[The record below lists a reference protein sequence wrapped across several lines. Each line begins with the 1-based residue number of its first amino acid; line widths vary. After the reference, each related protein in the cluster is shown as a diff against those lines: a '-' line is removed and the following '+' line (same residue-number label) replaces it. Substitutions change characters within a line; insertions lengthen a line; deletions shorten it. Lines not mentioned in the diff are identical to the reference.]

1 MEVCGTHTMAI
12 ARSGL
17 RSMLPENVE
26 LISGPGCPVC
36 VTSQGEID
44 LFFELLDKGISVASF
59 GDLLRIPG
67 SNGETLIDKRARGAD
82 VNVVYSPL
90 DTLKLAEENP
100 DKHYTFLGIGF
111 ETTAPT
117 VAALIMA
124 AKEKGLKNLSVLSF
138 CKTMPAA
145 FDLILSDKELHLD
158 GFLCPGHVTAV
169 TGVQLYEPLIKA
181 GKAAVVAGFEPVEM
195 LDAVYEIV
203 KQSNNQDFHIVNK
216 YRRVVPDEG
225 NAQARAILAKVFDE
239 SDAVWRG
246 LGELKKSGLAIK
258 DEYIE
263 YEGAY
268 PTPSAIVNDH
278 QRNWSMNVDVT
289 NDPQEIAWS
298 YFLTDTRYQ
307 NEGIGI
313 FEGANY
319 YPYGIYRATENSI
332 MRYNTGGFNAPSRQS
347 IYRRIM
353 EKSGGVYSFE
363 NFLEYDEINRQ
374 RMASPSFSRAGAVK
388 KGRVGL
394 PPIRCDYP
402 SSEAKYRLNQQKVNV
417 PFR

>member
-1 MEVCGTHTMAI
+1 MNPNIPFRDKETALKVSQSIKKEADTSKIYKIMEVCGTHTMAI

-44 LFFELLDKGISVASF
+44 LFFELLNSGAAVASF

-82 VNVVYSPL
+82 VNIVYSPL
-90 DTLKLAEENP
+90 DTLKLAENNP

-111 ETTAPT
+111 ETTAPA

-145 FDLILSDKELHLD
+145 FDLILSDKDLLLD

-203 KQSNNQDFHIVNK
+203 KQTNNHDVHIVNK
-216 YRRVVPDEG
+216 YRRVVPDAG
-225 NAQARAILAKVFDE
+225 NAQARAILAKVFYE

-246 LGELKKSGLAIK
+246 LGELKKSGLAIRE
-258 DEYIE
+258 EYVE
-263 YEGAY
+263 YDALKRFDLQPKNITEIKGCKCGQVL
-268 PTPSAIVNDH
+268 TGKIK
-278 QRNWSMNVDVT
+278 
-289 NDPQEIAWS
+289 PQECPLFAKRCIPEDPVGPCMVSGEGTCAA
-298 YFLTDTRYQ
+298 YYKFLR
-307 NEGIGI
+307 
-313 FEGANY
+313 
-319 YPYGIYRATENSI
+319 
-332 MRYNTGGFNAPSRQS
+332 
-347 IYRRIM
+347 
-353 EKSGGVYSFE
+353 
-363 NFLEYDEINRQ
+363 
-374 RMASPSFSRAGAVK
+374 
-388 KGRVGL
+388 
-394 PPIRCDYP
+394 
-402 SSEAKYRLNQQKVNV
+402 
-417 PFR
+417 

>member
-1 MEVCGTHTMAI
+1 MNPNIPFRDKETALKVRDCIKQEAKSNRTYKIMEVCGTHTMAI
-12 ARSGL
+12 ARSGI

-44 LFFELLDKGISVASF
+44 LFFDLLKFGASVASF

-67 SNGETLIDKRARGAD
+67 SSGETLIDKRARGAD

-90 DTLKLAEENP
+90 DTVKLAELNP

-124 AKEKGLKNLSVLSF
+124 AKEKGLKNISVLSF

-169 TGVQLYEPLIKA
+169 TGVKLYEPIVKA
-181 GKAAVVAGFEPVEM
+181 GKAAVVAGFEPVEI

-203 KQSNNQDFHIVNK
+203 KQANNKDFHIVNK

-225 NAQARAILAKVFDE
+225 NAYARDILAKVFYE
-239 SDAVWRG
+239 SSSTWRG
-246 LGELKKSGLAIK
+246 LGELQKSGLAIR
-258 DEYIE
+258 EE
-263 YEGAY
+263 YE
-268 PTPSAIVNDH
+268 
-278 QRNWSMNVDVT
+278 
-289 NDPQEIAWS
+289 
-298 YFLTDTRYQ
+298 
-307 NEGIGI
+307 
-313 FEGANY
+313 
-319 YPYGIYRATENSI
+319 
-332 MRYNTGGFNAPSRQS
+332 
-347 IYRRIM
+347 
-353 EKSGGVYSFE
+353 
-363 NFLEYDEINRQ
+363 EYDALKRFNLQPKNVIEI
-374 RMASPSFSRAGAVK
+374 
-388 KGRVGL
+388 KGCKCGQVLTGKIKPKDCPLFEKRCTPDDPVGPCMVSGEGTCAAYYKFL
-394 PPIRCDYP
+394 R
-402 SSEAKYRLNQQKVNV
+402 
-417 PFR
+417 